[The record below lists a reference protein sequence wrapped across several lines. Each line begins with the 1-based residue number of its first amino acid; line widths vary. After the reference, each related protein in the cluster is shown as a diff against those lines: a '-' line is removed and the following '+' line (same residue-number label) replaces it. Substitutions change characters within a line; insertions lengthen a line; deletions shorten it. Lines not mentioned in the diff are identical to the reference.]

1 MTLAQVPFNEVD
13 NLVLSQ
19 LAMIRWEAL
28 PIPDEKPRLGAL
40 GSSLSAE
47 AFKPGIT
54 QKDDRQLLALTAGSP
69 RFGEALVLHYVHEL
83 DEEEDKQFSATSFL
97 LPDNTMFV
105 SFRGTD
111 GTLVGWRED
120 FNLSLL
126 QPIPSQLQARNYLA
140 QVMNAYPSLS
150 FRVGGH
156 SKGGNLAMYA
166 AATQTESLQQRLIAV
181 YSNDA
186 PGLSD
191 AVFESQGY
199 QRLLPILHAYVP
211 QSSII
216 GLLLMHP
223 QDLTIVSSNSVSIL
237 QHNPY
242 TWQVERGTFVREQEL
257 QASSVYIDRVTR
269 SWLSG
274 LDEAQRKQFINTLFD
289 TLEATEAKSIG
300 KDLWLNALRNPK
312 AIVNAMQGLD
322 AETRQKLAETLS
334 ALGNAAARHIRP
346 IPQHKAMKLKGEHHE
361 QQNHQGINQ
370 GLWRQA
376 GAEVHRPQPGREH
389 PQNP

>member
-1 MTLAQVPFNEVD
+1 
-13 NLVLSQ
+13 
-19 LAMIRWEAL
+19 
-28 PIPDEKPRLGAL
+28 
-40 GSSLSAE
+40 
-47 AFKPGIT
+47 
-54 QKDDRQLLALTAGSP
+54 
-69 RFGEALVLHYVHEL
+69 
-83 DEEEDKQFSATSFL
+83 
-97 LPDNTMFV
+97 
-105 SFRGTD
+105 
-111 GTLVGWRED
+111 
-120 FNLSLL
+120 
-126 QPIPSQLQARNYLA
+126 
-140 QVMNAYPSLS
+140 
-150 FRVGGH
+150 
-156 SKGGNLAMYA
+156 MYA

-274 LDEAQRKQFINTLFD
+274 LDEA
-289 TLEATEAKSIG
+289 
-300 KDLWLNALRNPK
+300 
-312 AIVNAMQGLD
+312 
-322 AETRQKLAETLS
+322 
-334 ALGNAAARHIRP
+334 
-346 IPQHKAMKLKGEHHE
+346 
-361 QQNHQGINQ
+361 
-370 GLWRQA
+370 
-376 GAEVHRPQPGREH
+376 
-389 PQNP
+389 